1 MRAKYATPAAAMSAA
16 VRTPHPRAREAR
28 PGARRERANLRVQLQ
43 DTRATV
49 GTLRRI
55 MAVILQAVNCFFW
68 LAIYN
73 VRGRPAP
80 AAARPPRGRA
90 PVSAARAM
98 AALIKNFFF

>member
-1 MRAKYATPAAAMSAA
+1 MCNACMCRFRAA
-16 VRTPHPRAREAR
+16 RTPRPRAEAR
-28 PGARRERANLRVQLQ
+28 QGARRERANLRVQLQ

-73 VRGRPAP
+73 ARARPRLPPSPQPPGRR
-80 AAARPPRGRA
+80 AAAPSARPQRWRRQP
-90 PVSAARAM
+90 P
-98 AALIKNFFF
+98 AL